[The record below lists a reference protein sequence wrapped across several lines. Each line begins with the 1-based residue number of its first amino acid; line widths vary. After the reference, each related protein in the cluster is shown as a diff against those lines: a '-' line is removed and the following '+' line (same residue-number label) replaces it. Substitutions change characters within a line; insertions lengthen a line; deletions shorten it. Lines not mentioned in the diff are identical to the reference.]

1 MPTATFSKLPAW
13 PLAGVL
19 LLCGCTSSGPTWRV
33 EPVYSADSAS
43 RESLGQGYAT
53 LARLYEAE
61 SRGTQA
67 LEAWRKAVAANP
79 ADPDLHTATGIAF
92 VRQQRLDQ
100 AIEQFRRAA
109 ALQPDN
115 ARLLNNLGYALTL
128 EGADEEAASV
138 LGRAVMLDP
147 THTLARANLEQ
158 VERRLALR
166 LAPELLHGARPE
178 AVATFRQPPQ
188 PAPLPSNDDVPDKV
202 LAMLRGETPA
212 GLTPLAVQAQPNL
225 APLARAGMPVL
236 GALVSAPALAEPSA
250 AVPAEPSVAARV
262 NIVNG
267 VGVNGAA
274 ARMRQLLQEDG
285 LAVLKLQNQRP
296 YRQAET
302 VVQYRAGFQVAA
314 MRVAQR
320 IPAGAA
326 TQQVG
331 VIDGSADL
339 RVVLGHDRRSVL
351 AACVSRSECAPAAD
365 PRGSA
370 STTMAAAEAP
380 SH

>member
-1 MPTATFSKLPAW
+1 MRSTTFSKLPA
-13 PLAGVL
+13 LAGAL

-53 LARLYEAE
+53 LARMYEAE
-61 SRGTQA
+61 SRDAQA

-79 ADPDLHTATGIAF
+79 ADADLYTATGIAL
-92 VRQQRLDQ
+92 VRQQRLGQ
-100 AIEQFRRAA
+100 AVEQFRRAA

-128 EGADEEAASV
+128 EGADDEAASV

-147 THTLARANLEQ
+147 AHALARANLEQ

-166 LAPELLHGARPE
+166 LAPELLHGARPD
-178 AVATFRQPPQ
+178 AVATFQQQ
-188 PAPLPSNDDVPDKV
+188 PAPLPPNDDVPDKV

-212 GLTPLAVQAQPNL
+212 GLAPLAVQAQPNL
-225 APLARAGMPVL
+225 GPLARADMPVL
-236 GALVSAPALAEPSA
+236 GALDSAPALAELPPTSPA
-250 AVPAEPSVAARV
+250 AVTIAARV

-285 LAVLKLQNQRP
+285 LAVLRLQNQRP

-314 MRVAQR
+314 MQVAQR

-326 TQQVG
+326 TQQV
-331 VIDGSADL
+331 VAIDGNADL
-339 RVVLGHDRRSVL
+339 RVVLGHDRRTVL
-351 AACVSRSECAPAAD
+351 AACVSRNDCAPATE
-365 PRGSA
+365 PSGST
-370 STTMAAAEAP
+370 STATMAAAEVP
-380 SH
+380 SR